1 MANSTQ
7 LVPPVKGR
15 RKMPN
20 SRGHPKYVGV
30 RQRPSGR
37 WVAEIKDS
45 LQKVRL
51 WLGTF
56 DTAEE
61 AAQAYDQAA
70 RTLRGANARTNFEL
84 PNDANAARSL
94 PENDEPFSFEEAC
107 GSDGGEDGLLGALKA
122 KLYIRNESKSN
133 HAKKTKEM
141 LQPMC
146 NTAVRKRKAQPMM
159 VAPLPPD
166 QVAGDQTD
174 RFPLGQDHDKNH
186 QVLDAIE
193 LTGSNGYN
201 GLQWCY
207 EPLVIPATV
216 SWPTEIPWLA
226 TSNTS
231 NQVPDLSSSLFDT
244 GLMDSMWPVTTEANQ
259 LTGIT
264 GTGIW
269 PLDQQCDYNWDGGGG
284 LAQSANSV
292 AVNASNWD
300 PFTYELKEKKDE
312 LVTNMKLPIVEA

>member
-1 MANSTQ
+1 MANSMQ
-7 LVPPVKGR
+7 LVKGR
-15 RKMPN
+15 RKMAN

-84 PNDANAARSL
+84 PNDHANAVRCL

-122 KLYIRNESKSN
+122 KLYVRNESKSN
-133 HAKKTKEM
+133 HARAKTL
-141 LQPMC
+141 LQPIC
-146 NTAVRKRKAQPMM
+146 NTAIRKRKVQPPM

-166 QVAGDQTD
+166 QVVSDQID
-174 RFPLGQDHDKNH
+174 RLPLDQDHDRNH
-186 QVLDAIE
+186 HVRDAIE
-193 LTGSNGYN
+193 LAGSNGYN

-207 EPLVIPATV
+207 EPLGLPATV

-226 TSNTS
+226 TSDTS

-244 GLMDSMWPVTTEANQ
+244 GLMDSMWPVSTEANQ

-264 GTGIW
+264 GNGIW
-269 PLDQQCDYNWDGGGG
+269 PLDQQYDYSWDGGGGGG

-300 PFTYELKEKKDE
+300 PFTYVNSVLG
-312 LVTNMKLPIVEA
+312 